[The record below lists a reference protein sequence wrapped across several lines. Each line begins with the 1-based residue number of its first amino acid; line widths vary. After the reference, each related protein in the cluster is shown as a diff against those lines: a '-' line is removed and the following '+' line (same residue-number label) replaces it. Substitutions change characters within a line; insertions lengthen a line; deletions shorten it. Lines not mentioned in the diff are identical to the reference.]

1 MIKPSS
7 LGDIVHALQVMS
19 VVKLR
24 IEDVVIDWVVRDCFR
39 SIVEASGIVRKL
51 FLFKRHGGLSSF
63 IQLIK
68 EIRTEHY
75 DYVFDMQGLARSG
88 IMTFFSKSD
97 KKVGRFDSR
106 ELSWL
111 TYDKRIDFPK
121 IEVPHALDILF
132 QFLKILNL
140 KIPKHAELEFVERP
154 SQAVLDIFKK
164 KNFSKNLI
172 LFFPES
178 RRKEKEWPYFCD
190 LSEALM
196 SDSSENVVV
205 VAGQREF
212 RSRLNCDSFCNLS
225 GKTSLDDVT
234 FLIKNSSVVV
244 ANDSAPIHI
253 AASMKK
259 KIVAIFGPTDPRKFG
274 PYPVD
279 SARHD
284 ILQSADKNIS
294 SITVD
299 NVFNSCLDLLHKDL
313 NLF

>member
-1 MIKPSS
+1 
-7 LGDIVHALQVMS
+7 MS
-19 VVKLR
+19 VVKRR
-24 IEDVVIDWVVRDCFR
+24 IEDVVIDWVVRDCFKR
-39 SIVEASGIVRKL
+39 IVEASGIVSKL

-97 KKVGRFDSR
+97 KKIGRFDSR

-111 TYDKRIDFPK
+111 AYDKRIDFPK
-121 IEVPHALDILF
+121 IEIPHALDILF

-140 KIPKHAELEFVERP
+140 DIPNHSELEFLQHP
-154 SQAVLDIFKK
+154 SQAVFDILKK

-172 LFFPES
+172 LLFPES

-212 RSRLNCDSFCNLS
+212 RSRLNCDSFYNLS
-225 GKTSLDDVT
+225 GKTSLDDVI

-244 ANDSAPIHI
+244 ANDSAPMHI

-259 KIVAIFGPTDPRKFG
+259 KIVAIFGPTDYHRFG
-274 PYPVD
+274 PYPID
-279 SARHD
+279 SARHA
-284 ILQSADKNIS
+284 ILQSANKNIS
-294 SITVD
+294 SVTVD
-299 NVFNSCLDLLHKDL
+299 DVLNHCLDLLHK
-313 NLF
+313 N

>member
-1 MIKPSS
+1 
-7 LGDIVHALQVMS
+7 MS
-19 VVKLR
+19 VVKRR
-24 IEDVVIDWVVRDCFR
+24 IEGVIIDWIVRDCFKR
-39 SIVEASGIVRKL
+39 IVEASGIVSKL

-97 KKVGRFDSR
+97 KKIGRSDSR
-106 ELSWL
+106 ELSRL
-111 TYDKRIDFPK
+111 AYDKRIDFPK

-154 SQAVLDIFKK
+154 SQAVFDIFKK

-172 LFFPES
+172 LLFPES

-212 RSRLNCDSFCNLS
+212 KSRLSCDDFYNLS
-225 GKTSLDDVT
+225 GKTSLDDVI
-234 FLIKNSSVVV
+234 FLIKNSSVVI

-253 AASMKK
+253 AASMEK
-259 KIVAIFGPTDPRKFG
+259 KIVAIFGPTDSRRFG
-274 PYPVD
+274 PYPID
-279 SARHD
+279 SARHV
-284 ILQSADKNIS
+284 ILQSADRNIS
-294 SITVD
+294 SVTVD
-299 NVFNSCLDLLHKDL
+299 DVLNHCLDLLHK
-313 NLF
+313 N

>member
-1 MIKPSS
+1 
-7 LGDIVHALQVMS
+7 MS
-19 VVKLR
+19 VVKRR
-24 IEDVVIDWVVRDCFR
+24 IEDVVIDWVVRDCFKR
-39 SIVEASGIVRKL
+39 IVEASGIVSKL

-97 KKVGRFDSR
+97 KKIGRFDSR

-111 TYDKRIDFPK
+111 AYDKRIDFPK
-121 IEVPHALDILF
+121 IEIPHALDILF

-140 KIPKHAELEFVERP
+140 DIPNHSELEFLQHP
-154 SQAVLDIFKK
+154 SQAVFDILKK

-172 LFFPES
+172 LLFPES

-205 VAGQREF
+205 IDGQREF
-212 RSRLNCDSFCNLS
+212 KSRLSCGSFYNLS
-225 GKTSLDDVT
+225 GKTSLYDVI
-234 FLIKNSSVVV
+234 FLIKNSSIVV

-259 KIVAIFGPTDPRKFG
+259 KIVAIFGPTDCRRFG

-279 SARHD
+279 SARHA

-294 SITVD
+294 SVTVD
-299 NVFNSCLDLLHKDL
+299 DVLNHCLDLLHK
-313 NLF
+313 N

>member
-1 MIKPSS
+1 MKILVVKPSS

-19 VVKLR
+19 VVKQR
-24 IEDVVIDWVVRDCFR
+24 IDGVVIDWVVRDCFR

-97 KKVGRFDSR
+97 KKVGRSDSR

-111 TYDKRIDFPK
+111 AYDKRIDFPK

-140 KIPKHAELEFVERP
+140 KIPNHSELEFLQHP
-154 SQAVLDIFKK
+154 SQAVFDIFKK

-172 LFFPES
+172 LLFPES

-196 SDSSENVVV
+196 SDSSGNVVV

-212 RSRLNCDSFCNLS
+212 KARLNCDSFCNLS
-225 GKTSLDDVT
+225 GKTSLDDAI

-259 KIVAIFGPTDPRKFG
+259 KIVAIFGPTDCRRFG
-274 PYPVD
+274 PYPID
-279 SARHD
+279 SARHV
-284 ILQSADKNIS
+284 ILQSADRNIS
-294 SITVD
+294 SVTVD
-299 NVFNSCLDLLHKDL
+299 NVFNSCLNLLHKD
-313 NLF
+313 